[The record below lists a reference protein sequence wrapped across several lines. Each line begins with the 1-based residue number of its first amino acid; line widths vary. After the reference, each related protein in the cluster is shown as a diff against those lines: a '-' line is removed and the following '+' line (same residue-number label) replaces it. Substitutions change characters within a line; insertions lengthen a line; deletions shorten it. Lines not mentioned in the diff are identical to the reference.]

1 MVERQHVERQRQGP
15 RRDAMEPPTYME
27 PPTHADL
34 AQLRRNYQR
43 DGLRRADL
51 DADPVAQFRRWFHQ
65 ATAAEL
71 LEPNAMVLST
81 SDGVRPSSRTVL
93 LKAFDA
99 RGFVFFTNYESR
111 KAREIAFNPQV
122 SLLFPWYSL
131 ERQVAI
137 LGSAERIS
145 ATESLAYFASRPFG
159 SRLGAW
165 VSQQSSVIS
174 SRQILEMKW
183 EELKR
188 RFAAGEV
195 PLPASWGGIR
205 VVPGEFE
212 FWQGRENRLH
222 DRFRYLRHK
231 DIGNDKDNAVDKDGG
246 GEGEDDKEGDG
257 DKKEGG
263 WTIER
268 LAP

>member
-1 MVERQHVERQRQGP
+1 LA
-15 RRDAMEPPTYME
+15 DALEHHEPP
-27 PPTHADL
+27 DI
-34 AQLRRNYQR
+34 AQLRRDYRR

-51 DADPVAQFRRWFHQ
+51 DVDPVAQFRTWFSQ
-65 ATAAEL
+65 ATVAEL

-81 SDGVRPSSRTVL
+81 TDGVRPSSRTVL
-93 LKAFDA
+93 LKAFDS

-111 KAREIAFNPQV
+111 KAIEIAAHPHV
-122 SLLFPWYSL
+122 SLLFPWYPL

-137 LGSAERIS
+137 LGCAVRIT
-145 ATESLAYFASRPFG
+145 AAESLAYFVSRPFG

-183 EELKR
+183 EEMKR

-195 PLPASWGGIR
+195 PLPSSWGGIR
-205 VVPGEFE
+205 VVPAEFE

-222 DRFRYLRHK
+222 DRFRYRR
-231 DIGNDKDNAVDKDGG
+231 
-246 GEGEDDKEGDG
+246 EGED
-257 DKKEGG
+257 
-263 WTIER
+263 WAIER